1 VKPGRQQGEIAYEAR
16 RNYCWKHGGTD
27 MTTFP
32 IVNALAK
39 NWWVLLIRGL
49 LAVMFGILAFVLPGL
64 TLLMLVLLYGI
75 YALADGLTA
84 VWVGGRSRAWWFLL
98 VGVLGIIVGIL
109 TFIYPGITTV
119 ALLYLI
125 AAWAVVRGIFEIIAA
140 IQLRKE
146 ISNEWMLILGGI
158 LSILF
163 GVVLIVNPTAGAL
176 AMIWVIGAY
185 ALVFGL
191 IMIVLAFR
199 LRGLPERL
207 GPLGAQA

>member
-1 VKPGRQQGEIAYEAR
+1 MA
-16 RNYCWKHGGTD
+16 
-27 MTTFP
+27 TFP
-32 IVNALAK
+32 IVNILAK
-39 NWWVLLIRGL
+39 HWWILLIRGL
-49 LAVMFGILAFVLPGL
+49 LAVLFGVLAFAMPGL
-64 TLLMLVLLYGI
+64 TLLTLILLYGG

-84 VWVGGRSRAWWFLL
+84 LWVGGKSRAWWLLL

-109 TFIYPGITTV
+109 TFIYPDITAV

-125 AAWAVVRGIFEIIAA
+125 AAWAIVRGAFEVMTA

-146 ISNEWMLILGGI
+146 ISNEWMLIFGGI

-163 GVVLIVNPTAGAL
+163 GIVLIANPAAGAL

-191 IMIVLAFR
+191 ITIFLAFR

-207 GPLGAQA
+207 GRLETQA